1 MERKNKT
8 KKKERR
14 LKLLKSVMKQ
24 GDITND
30 LREMKRIKGNTVNN
44 CMPTYQMTQMK
55 QTDSWKD
62 TAYNTHLRKNK
73 KSDQTYNI

>member
-1 MERKNKT
+1 MKYTMERKNKT

-14 LKLLKSVMKQ
+14 LKLQKSVMKQ

-44 CMPTYQMTQMK
+44 CMPTY
-55 QTDSWKD
+55 
-62 TAYNTHLRKNK
+62 
-73 KSDQTYNI
+73 